1 MWTVRI
7 VFNKGV
13 VFSFVFLKKE
23 SLGIPNDC
31 PISKGIRNAKEKG
44 HCHAQG
50 GPQVNTVRVRR
61 YTRKNNLHLSGLNL
75 GAHTRATSS
84 LSLSPVAAPRRTP
97 FVPAVG
103 GRRRHRSKHAG
114 PWSPLPSPL
123 HRHCEPC
130 ANQAGPV
137 LHFAQPTI
145 ARLWEFTVLML
156 ARPAAAAGGGAR
168 RRSRPSRSRRPPRCS
183 KVNSRTARAVRPTG
197 PILTPAPLGHSCRAT
212 VNLPARSCRSPARRR
227 AAPLRHHLRPRS
239 TPAALWRPATRE

>member
-1 MWTVRI
+1 M
-7 VFNKGV
+7 VFKRC
-13 VFSFVFLKKE
+13 FCWE
-23 SLGIPNDC
+23 SLKC
-31 PISKGIRNAKEKG
+31 PISKGIRNAKRKRPLPRPRRATGEHG
-44 HCHAQG
+44 
-50 GPQVNTVRVRR
+50 TRTRR

-156 ARPAAAAGGGAR
+156 ARPAAAAGGR
-168 RRSRPSRSRRPPRCS
+168 TPSF
-183 KVNSRTARAVRPTG
+183 KAE
-197 PILTPAPLGHSCRAT
+197 PIAS
-212 VNLPARSCRSPARRR
+212 
-227 AAPLRHHLRPRS
+227 
-239 TPAALWRPATRE
+239 AALVLQSKLAHS